1 MRFAVPIELS
11 LGDRCSAHGMDPRH
25 ILSVRALGFLTLE
38 ALQLLLKR
46 GNLLLDLC
54 DSSRSTLRLDGHRRR
69 SLYPVRWSDATPV
82 RQFHPV
88 RCIFAPAQWGNAANE
103 CDNLATILSPIRVVR
118 SDGRTRDRETAGG
131 VCSVAQLLRVGLVG
145 LDHWYA
151 GLGAVDDLA
160 RSGTAR
166 ITQIAH
172 RDPQRGRETAEKYGA
187 TFTTDYRAVATSPEI
202 DVVLTACYCSEN
214 ADLST
219 AAAATGHAII
229 SVKPISMSVAEA
241 RRIESAVRAAGV
253 RFISLESGYRVNP
266 TFTTIRGWV
275 DQGRIGRILTAAT
288 VLRSSLPTQPWPGER
303 GRTWWLDTAKTP
315 GGGWIDHSIYHID
328 FLRWILRSEIV
339 SVSGDVGNVIHT
351 DIAPLEDYGI
361 ANLVFASGARA
372 SVEVTWTG
380 QPGASVHR
388 IELIGTEGTLVWDPS
403 ISGRILI
410 GGRNE
415 PAGWL
420 SIPIPQ
426 PAGTAAG
433 YVRALQSNALP
444 ASIDDAIAN
453 LAACE
458 AFYRAARTGSTVRL

>member
-1 MRFAVPIELS
+1 MGPGRGCVRQS
-11 LGDRCSAHGMDPRH
+11 SDDSRAHKGPKPDAP
-25 ILSVRALGFLTLE
+25 
-38 ALQLLLKR
+38 
-46 GNLLLDLC
+46 D
-54 DSSRSTLRLDGHRRR
+54 SRS
-69 SLYPVRWSDATPV
+69 
-82 RQFHPV
+82 
-88 RCIFAPAQWGNAANE
+88 
-103 CDNLATILSPIRVVR
+103 
-118 SDGRTRDRETAGG
+118 RDRWGLDT
-131 VCSVAQLLRVGLVG
+131 VAQLLRVGLVG

-151 GLGAVDDLA
+151 ALGAADDLA
-160 RSGTAR
+160 RSGAGR

-172 RDPQRGRETAEKYGA
+172 RDPLRGRETAEKYGA

-202 DVVLTACYCSEN
+202 DVALTACFCSEN
-214 ADLST
+214 ADLAV
-219 AAAATGHAII
+219 AAAGAGHPIV
-229 SVKPISMSVAEA
+229 SVKPIAMNLSEA
-241 RRIESAVRAAGV
+241 RRIESAVRGAGV

-275 DQGRIGRILTAAT
+275 DQGRIGRLVTAAT

-303 GRTWWLDTAKTP
+303 GRTWWLDAAKTP

-339 SVSGDVGNVIHT
+339 SVSGDAGNVIHS

-361 ANLVFASGARA
+361 ANLVFANGAHA

-388 IELIGTEGTLVWDPS
+388 IELIGTEGTLIWDPS
-403 ISGRILI
+403 VSGRILI
-410 GGRNE
+410 AGKNE

-420 SIPIPQ
+420 ATPIPQ
-426 PAGTAAG
+426 PTGTASG
-433 YVRALQSNALP
+433 YLKALQTDALP